1 MQDIK
6 GKFFSNSSL
15 FFITINI
22 GMQKLPVY
30 LYSNL
35 FSIQLDLDNEVRETN
50 NTMYQRELRI
60 QKGLKNKVQLQF
72 KNSDQKA
79 VRVRAVT
86 NTASPTSTSS
96 NTISLVDASNVQVG
110 MIINSNNI
118 QTGTYVSAIS
128 ANVVT
133 VENLNPV
140 YDPDT
145 DQFLS
150 PIFAAISSGT
160 SISFNQN
167 FVFSMFDSEQ
177 QRMVLQKSV
186 EVLDDGSTTA
196 TRGLALLTLTEN
208 DTRNLDTSYYT
219 FGVTL
224 TDNDGA
230 NLPAYSNT
238 YYGINGTVRLTHD
251 LWPTLKDSGI
261 VHVFQK
267 YVNVANTRYEFYTG
281 NLRAYPELTQTTT
294 MAMYLDNF
302 TGTVK
307 IQASMENGPGTFAN
321 YVTLETKTYTGFNGV
336 DYANAEGNWSD
347 VRIIWIPDNWDIP
360 DGQNYYSPQMPGNP
374 TPGSDYWP
382 NGKIDKI
389 LYRS

>member
-1 MQDIK
+1 
-6 GKFFSNSSL
+6 
-15 FFITINI
+15 
-22 GMQKLPVY
+22 MQKLPVY

-79 VRVRAVT
+79 IRVRAVT

-96 NTISLVDASNVQVG
+96 NTISLVNAANVQVG
-110 MIINSNNI
+110 MIVNSDNI

-133 VENLNPV
+133 LENLNPV

-150 PIFAAISSGT
+150 PVISAISSGT
-160 SISFNQN
+160 SLSFNHN
-167 FVFSMFDSEQ
+167 FVFSMFDAEQ
-177 QRMVLQKSV
+177 QRMVLQKSI
-186 EVLDDGSTTA
+186 EVLDDGATTA

-251 LWPTLKDSGI
+251 LWPTLKDSGS
-261 VHVFQK
+261 VSVFQK
-267 YVNVANTRYEFYTG
+267 YANVAHTRYDFYTG
-281 NLRAYPELTQTTT
+281 NLRSYPELTQTTT

-307 IQASMENGPGTFAN
+307 IQAAMDNSPGAFAN

-336 DYANAEGNWSD
+336 DYANAEGNWSE
-347 VRIIWIPDNWDIP
+347 VRIVWIPDNWDVP

>member
-1 MQDIK
+1 
-6 GKFFSNSSL
+6 
-15 FFITINI
+15 
-22 GMQKLPVY
+22 MQKLPVY

-35 FSIQLDLDNEVRETN
+35 FSIQLDVDNEVRETN

-96 NTISLVDASNVQVG
+96 NTISLVNASNVQVG

-224 TDNDGA
+224 TDNDGTD
-230 NLPAYSNT
+230 LPAYSNT

-251 LWPTLKDSGI
+251 LWPTLKDSGV

-267 YVNVANTRYEFYTG
+267 YVNVANTRYDFYTG

>member
-1 MQDIK
+1 
-6 GKFFSNSSL
+6 
-15 FFITINI
+15 
-22 GMQKLPVY
+22 MQKLPVY

-150 PIFAAISSGT
+150 PVFAAISSGT

-167 FVFSMFDSEQ
+167 FVFSMFDSVQ

-186 EVLDDGSTTA
+186 EVLDDGATTA